1 MFPKVRGLRA
11 LFLFAIITYVIM
23 QYKLYILKGEKAMK
37 NFKEKFDKFVFF
49 HKAGV
54 IGLGL
59 AAVTGFV
66 CAAIDEER
74 IKLWRSLVTIGER
87 TGL

>member
-1 MFPKVRGLRA
+1 
-11 LFLFAIITYVIM
+11 M

-37 NFKEKFDKFVFF
+37 NFKEKVDKFVFF

-59 AAVTGFV
+59 GAVIGFV

-74 IKLWRSLVTIGER
+74 INLWRGLVTVGER
-87 TGL
+87 TGLCEEENDKK